1 MSLTTRALLSFVFL
15 GSIALVPPIQAAT
28 IGTVVN
34 VTGGASDVILD
45 EPRQR
50 LYLVR
55 PSPYDQ
61 IDVYSLTQRRVTN
74 SIRTDSLPLAAALS
88 RDGKRLYVT
97 CHNSTSINVID
108 LDRLVIVLKISLPA
122 RPEGIAVGVD
132 GRVLITTI
140 GSGANNLLNTLLIYD
155 PSVADVG
162 TALTPVAVAPPPPL
176 PPTLPA
182 TAGRI
187 YLANRSQLLA
197 TPDGA
202 KIIGVNSY
210 QANNRVVFVYDAFSA
225 TVPRSREIGDV
236 STNISVSADGSK
248 FMLGLRLFDT
258 KTLAVQAAEN
268 AANAMFPFSTTVN
281 AQGFVQVG
289 QQFNLQQN
297 QGGSIFSPDG
307 KQIYAAFN
315 IAPIQSPAARANV
328 THLLVNDPDNLF
340 INTALQLPE
349 NLAGKMVITN
359 DGGTLYALSES
370 GFTIIPL
377 NTVNQSTLL
386 RPSVQTL
393 LLASDQCKT
402 SPEGTR
408 ATTAMLNDGRSTTPI
423 QASLTLLQSLGGAAA
438 IPGLG
443 ALPGGITLPGIG
455 GAPGGGNPGGGG
467 IVINLPTV
475 GVTAQAG
482 RTTAQATTSQ
492 TAPTARVTRV
502 GTDTA
507 LEFTFNAIAGRSLG
521 TVPSHDFLLTSPQA
535 VNVPPRIRVYQNSRN
550 SEARGSIVPIDV
562 GLSPNEAL
570 TDMVDD
576 TVRQRIY
583 ISNSGMNRVE
593 VLDKKT
599 KKISRTIKVGQL
611 PRSLA
616 MSPDGGILF
625 VANSGSEYIS
635 VIDLDKQTVISKIVM
650 PPIPFNGFY
659 NPIQP
664 SIIAATQRGL
674 LVVMSNGTLWRVVG
688 NEMVPRTTSQIIGTA
703 TIPGPRSLAATPN
716 GEFALLMA
724 GNGNVYLYDA
734 SVDDFVQS
742 RQVAINPIQGFYG
755 PVAAGPRGQYFVANG
770 LVLNQSLS
778 PISGTGLTPTTPVQG
793 GGGFP
798 GFPGFP
804 GVVTTVSTTR
814 PIAAV
819 AAGNGTTY
827 ARLTIPVATTGAQL
841 DVAALELLD
850 PVTGQTLRSV
860 QALEGPLSTVNGAQR
875 VNIDGRTLVVDL
887 ADNTAYAVTSSGIS
901 VVPIDLPNRADTPLP
916 ARDGLVNLTTI
927 QPAIS
932 QNGLISIFGTNLGD
946 SASSTANP
954 LPTFLGGLCV
964 TLGQTPVPLILT
976 SATQINALIPA
987 DATVGRNTL
996 VIRNVNKKVASA
1008 NIPITIA
1015 KTAPGVITNQGN
1027 SEAIVM
1033 RANGEKISKSNPAKR
1048 DERLTLFAT
1057 GLGIPKGV
1065 TLALGAAAPS
1075 DKVIKTDAIK
1085 LYFGDYRYKEAEII
1099 VDSSTFSPGLVGVY
1113 QINFR
1118 IPGAHL
1124 RGNSLPIMI
1133 RLGSVDSPLKG
1144 PVVPT
1149 IAVD

>member
-1 MSLTTRALLSFVFL
+1 MRLLTRVFTYFVLFQL
-15 GSIALVPPIQAAT
+15 AMQAAT

-34 VTGGASDVILD
+34 VTGGASDIILD
-45 EPRQR
+45 EPRAR
-50 LYLVR
+50 IYLVR

-97 CHNSTSINVID
+97 CHNSTSLNVID
-108 LDRLVIVLKISLPA
+108 VDRLVIVAKISLPA
-122 RPEGIAVGVD
+122 RPEGVAVGVD

-140 GSGANNLLNTLLIYD
+140 GSGTNNLLNTLLIYD
-155 PSVADVG
+155 PSVVDVG
-162 TALTPVAVAPPPPL
+162 SALVPVAVAPPPPL

-187 YLANRSQLLA
+187 YLANRSQLMA
-197 TPDGA
+197 TPDGT

-210 QANNRVVFVYDAFSA
+210 QATNRVVFVYDAFSG
-225 TVPRSREIGDV
+225 TVPKSREIGDV
-236 STNISVSADGSK
+236 STNISIAANGSR

-258 KTLAVQAAEN
+258 KTLSVLAAEN
-268 AANAMFPFSTTVN
+268 AANAMFPFSTTIN

-297 QGGSIFSPDG
+297 QGGSVFAPDG
-307 KQIYAAFN
+307 SKIYAAFN

-328 THLLVNDPDNLF
+328 THLLVNDPDNLL

-349 NLAGKMVITN
+349 NLAGKMVLSI

-370 GFTIIPL
+370 GLTIVPL
-377 NTVNQSTLL
+377 NTLNQNTLL

-393 LLASDQCKT
+393 LLASDQCQT
-402 SPEGTR
+402 APEGR
-408 ATTAMLNDGRSTTPI
+408 KAVTAMLNDGRSTTPV
-423 QASLTLLQSLGGAAA
+423 QATLTLLQSLGGAAA

-443 ALPGGITLPGIG
+443 VGGGVVVGPGG
-455 GAPGGGNPGGGG
+455 GAPGGG
-467 IVINLPTV
+467 VIILPPNV
-475 GVTAQAG
+475 PVTAVPG
-482 RTTAQATTSQ
+482 RNTVQNTVAQ
-492 TAPTARVTRV
+492 TAPTTRVTRV
-502 GTDTA
+502 GNDTA
-507 LEFTFNAIAGRSLG
+507 LEFTFNSLAGRSLG
-521 TVPSHDFLLTSPQA
+521 TVPAHDFLLTSAQA
-535 VNVPPRIRVYQNSRN
+535 VNIAPRIRVYQNSRN
-550 SEARGSIVPIDV
+550 SEARGTILPVDV
-562 GLSPNEAL
+562 SLSPNEAL
-570 TDMVDD
+570 VDMADD
-576 TVRQRIY
+576 TTRQRIY
-583 ISNSGMNRVE
+583 IANSGMNRIE

-599 KKISRTIKVGQL
+599 KKMMASIKVGQL

-616 MSPDGGILF
+616 MSPDGNVLY
-625 VANSGSEYIS
+625 VANSGSEFIS
-635 VIDLDKQTVISKIVM
+635 VIDLDRLAVSTKIVM

-659 NPIQP
+659 APIQP
-664 SIIAATQRGL
+664 SIIVATQRGP

-688 NEMVPRTTSQIIGTA
+688 NEMVPRTISQIIGTA
-703 TIPGPRSLAATPN
+703 TIPAPRTMAATPN

-734 SVDDFVQS
+734 AVDDFVQS
-742 RQVAINPIQGFYG
+742 RQVATNPIQGYYG

-778 PISGTGLTPTTPVQG
+778 PISGTGLQPTTPVQG
-793 GGGFP
+793 GGG

-804 GVVTTVSTTR
+804 GVVTTTTTTR
-814 PIAAV
+814 SISAV
-819 AAGNGTTY
+819 ATGSGTVY
-827 ARLTIPVATTGAQL
+827 ARFTQPAAAAGTAAQL
-841 DVAALELLD
+841 DVGAIELLD
-850 PVTGQTLRSV
+850 PVSGQTLRTTQS
-860 QALEGPLSTVNGAQR
+860 LEGPLSTLAGTAR

-887 ADNTAYAVTSSGIS
+887 TDNVAYAVTNSGIS
-901 VVPIDLPNRADTPLP
+901 VVPIDVPNRADIPLP
-916 ARDGLVNLTTI
+916 SRDGLVNLASY

-932 QNGLISIFGTNLGD
+932 QNGLISIFGQNLGTLA
-946 SASSTANP
+946 SASTNP
-954 LPTFLGGLCV
+954 LPTFMGGLCV
-964 TLGQTPVPLILT
+964 TLGQTPLPLVLT
-976 SATQINALIPA
+976 SANQINALIPS
-987 DATVGRNTL
+987 DATVGRNTI
-996 VIRNVNKKVASA
+996 VIRNVDRKAASGSVAV
-1008 NIPITIA
+1008 TIA
-1015 KTAPGVITNQGN
+1015 KVAPAVITAPGSQ
-1027 SEAIVM
+1027 EALIV

-1048 DERLTLFAT
+1048 DERLTMYAV
-1057 GLGIPKGV
+1057 GLGVPKGT
-1065 TLALGAAAPS
+1065 TLALGAASPT

-1099 VDSSTFSPGLVGVY
+1099 VDSSTFAPGLVGVY

-1124 RGNSLPIMI
+1124 RGDSLPVMI
-1133 RLGSVDSPLKG
+1133 RSGSVDSPLKG

>member
-1 MSLTTRALLSFVFL
+1 MRLLTRFFPCFAFLSLT
-15 GSIALVPPIQAAT
+15 IQAAT

-34 VTGGASDVILD
+34 ITGGASDMVLD
-45 EPRQR
+45 ERQSR

-97 CHNSTSINVID
+97 CHNSSSLNVID
-108 LDRLVIVLKISLPA
+108 LDRLVIVAKISLPA
-122 RPEGIAVGVD
+122 RPEGVAVGVD

-140 GSGANNLLNTLLIYD
+140 GSGTNNLLNTLLIYNPAVVD
-155 PSVADVG
+155 IG
-162 TALTPVAVAPPPPL
+162 TALVPVAVAPPPPL

-182 TAGRI
+182 LAGRI

-197 TPDGA
+197 TPDGT

-210 QANNRVVFVYDAFSA
+210 QAANRVVFVYDAFA
-225 TVPRSREIGDV
+225 GTVPKSRAIGDV
-236 STNISVSADGSK
+236 STNISVSTDGSR

-258 KTLAVQAAEN
+258 KTLGLLAAQN

-297 QGGSIFSPDG
+297 QGGSVFAQDG
-307 KQIYAAFN
+307 SRIYSAFN
-315 IAPIQSPAARANV
+315 IAPIQNPAARANV
-328 THLLVNDPDNLF
+328 THLLISDPDNLL

-349 NLAGKMVITN
+349 NLAGKMVLTA
-359 DGGTLYALSES
+359 DGGNLYALSES
-370 GFTIIPL
+370 GFTIVPL
-377 NTVNQSTLL
+377 NTLNQNTLL

-393 LLASDQCKT
+393 LLASDQCQT
-402 SPEGTR
+402 APEGRR
-408 ATTAMLNDGRSTTPI
+408 AVTSMLNDGRSTTPV

-443 ALPGGITLPGIG
+443 AVGGIAIPGIPGAPGG
-455 GAPGGGNPGGGG
+455 GAPGGGV
-467 IVINLPTV
+467 IINLPNIPGAVVPGRNTV
-475 GVTAQAG
+475 QNTVA
-482 RTTAQATTSQ
+482 Q
-492 TAPTARVTRV
+492 TAPQARVTRV

-521 TVPSHDFLLTSPQA
+521 TVPAHDFLLTSAQA
-535 VNVPPRIRVYQNSRN
+535 VNVAPRIRVYQNSRN
-550 SEARGSIVPIDV
+550 SEARGTILPVDV
-562 GLSPNEAL
+562 SLSPNEAL
-570 TDMVDD
+570 VDMIDD
-576 TVRQRIY
+576 TTRQRIY
-583 ISNSGMNRVE
+583 IANSGMNRVE
-593 VLDKKT
+593 ILDKKT
-599 KKISRTIKVGQL
+599 KRMLNPIKVGQL

-616 MSPDGGILF
+616 MSPDGNVLY
-625 VANSGSEYIS
+625 VANTGSEFIS
-635 VIDLDKQTVISKIVM
+635 VIDLDRQVVSTKIIM
-650 PPIPFNGFY
+650 PPIPFNGLY

-664 SIIAATQRGL
+664 SVIAATQRGP

-688 NEMVPRTTSQIIGTA
+688 NELVPRTTSQIIGTPN
-703 TIPGPRSLAATPN
+703 IPAPRSMAATPN

-742 RQVAINPIQGFYG
+742 RQVATNPIQGYYG

-778 PISGTGLTPTTPVQG
+778 PISGTGLQPTIAGAPG
-793 GGGFP
+793 IPGFP

-804 GVVTTVSTTR
+804 GVITTTTTTR
-814 PIAAV
+814 SISAV
-819 AAGNGTTY
+819 ATGNGTIY
-827 ARLTIPVATTGAQL
+827 ARFTQPPAAAGTAAQL
-841 DVAALELLD
+841 DVAAIELLD
-850 PVTGQTLRSV
+850 PVTGQTLRTTQS
-860 QALEGPLSTVNGAQR
+860 LEGPLSTVTGTQR

-887 ADNTAYAVTSSGIS
+887 ADNFAYAITNSGIS
-901 VVPIDLPNRADTPLP
+901 VVPIDVPNRADVPLP
-916 ARDGLVNLTTI
+916 TRDGLVNLASY

-932 QNGLISIFGTNLGD
+932 QNGLISIFGQNLGA
-946 SASSTANP
+946 SASASTNP

-964 TLGQTPVPLILT
+964 TLGQTPLPLILT
-976 SATQINALIPA
+976 SANQINALIPA
-987 DATVGRNTL
+987 DATAGRNTI
-996 VIRNVNKKVASA
+996 VIRNVDRKAASG
-1008 NIPITIA
+1008 NIAVTIA
-1015 KTAPGVITNQGN
+1015 KTAPAVITVSG
-1027 SEAIVM
+1027 SAEALVL
-1033 RANGEKISKSNPAKR
+1033 RANGEKISKKNPAKR
-1048 DERLTLFAT
+1048 DERLVMYAV
-1057 GLGIPKGV
+1057 GLGVPKG
-1065 TLALGAAAPS
+1065 TILALGAAAPA

-1085 LYFGDYRYKEAEII
+1085 LYFGDSRYKEAEII
-1099 VDSSTFSPGLVGVY
+1099 VDSSTFAPGLVGVY

-1124 RGNSLPIMI
+1124 KGDSLPIMI
-1133 RLGSVDSPLKG
+1133 RSGAVDSPIKG

>member
-1 MSLTTRALLSFVFL
+1 MSLTSRALLTFVFIS
-15 GSIALVPPIQAAT
+15 SITLVRPLLAAT
-28 IGTVVN
+28 IGSVVN

-74 SIRTDSLPLAAALS
+74 SIRTDSLPLSAALS

-108 LDRLVIVLKISLPA
+108 VDRLIIVLKISLPA

-140 GSGANNLLNTLLIYD
+140 GSGTNNLLNTLLIYD

-197 TPDGA
+197 TPDGT

-210 QANNRVVFVYDAFSA
+210 TAANRVVFVYDAFSA

-236 STNISVSADGSK
+236 STNISVSADGTR

-340 INTALQLPE
+340 INTAYQLPE
-349 NLAGKMVITN
+349 NLAGKMAISS

-370 GFTIIPL
+370 GFTSIPL
-377 NTVNQSTLL
+377 NTITQSTLL

-408 ATTAMLNDGRSTTPI
+408 ATTTMLNDGRSTTPI

-443 ALPGGITLPGIG
+443 AFPGQGGIPGIG

-467 IVINLPTV
+467 VIINLPTV
-475 GVTAQAG
+475 GVTAQPG
-482 RTTAQATTSQ
+482 RTTAQATTAQ

-507 LEFTFNAIAGRSLG
+507 LEFTFNSLAGRSLG

-550 SEARGSIVPIDV
+550 SEARGSILPIDV

-570 TDMVDD
+570 TDMADD

-616 MSPDGGILF
+616 MSPDGGILY

-635 VIDLDKQTVISKIVM
+635 VIDLDKQAVISKIVM

-688 NEMVPRTTSQIIGTA
+688 NELVPRTTSQIIGAA
-703 TIPGPRSLAATPN
+703 TIPAPRSLAATPN

-724 GNGNVYLYDA
+724 GNGNVFLYDA

-742 RQVAINPIQGFYG
+742 RQVATNPIQGYYG

-778 PISGTGLTPTTPVQG
+778 PISGTGLTPTTPAQG

-798 GFPGFP
+798 GFPG
-804 GVVTTVSTTR
+804 VQVAATSTTR

-827 ARLTIPVATTGAQL
+827 ARFTTPAATTGAQL

-860 QALEGPLSTVNGAQR
+860 QALEGPLSTVAGTQR

-916 ARDGLVNLTTI
+916 ARDGLVNLTTM
-927 QPAIS
+927 QTAIS
-932 QNGLISIFGTNLGD
+932 QNGLISIFGANLGD
-946 SASSTANP
+946 SASTTSNP

-964 TLGQTPVPLILT
+964 TLGQNPVPLIMT
-976 SATQINALIPA
+976 SAAQINALIPA

-1015 KTAPGVITNQGN
+1015 KSAPAVITNSGS

-1065 TLALGAAAPS
+1065 TLPLGGAAPT

-1085 LYFGDYRYKEAEII
+1085 LYFGDFRYKEAEII

-1124 RGNSLPIMI
+1124 RGDSLPIMI
-1133 RLGSVDSPLKG
+1133 RMGSADSPLKG
-1144 PVVPT
+1144 PIVPT
-1149 IAVD
+1149 VAVD